1 VTPVAGT
8 LTDAP
13 FWTGI
18 TDAAAFARVQDERI
32 ARARAAIARITA
44 VTGPRTIENTLAPYD
59 EIVLE
64 LDTAG
69 SQASLIENVHP
80 DQAVRDTAER
90 VSQQVAAVATELSL
104 NRPVYD
110 ALAAIDLA
118 GADPETRY
126 YVERTLRDFRLS
138 GVDRDETTRTQ
149 IAKLRDELVEIG
161 QEFSRN
167 IRSDRRSVT
176 VKDAAQLAGLP
187 EDYIARHPAGPDGT
201 ITISTDYP
209 DALPVFTYAESDSLR
224 HDLYMEFNNRAYPSN
239 VAVLQRLLE
248 KRHELARLLG
258 FASYAEL
265 VMADKMVGSG
275 LKVSEFID
283 HIVALSGRR
292 ATEEYEMLLR
302 HKRAREANASQ
313 VNAWEAGYWSEQWR
327 RSEYEFDAQSVRPY
341 FPYARVQAGAL
352 DVASKLFGV
361 TFTRVDAPVWHPA
374 VECWEMREGDAL
386 VGRFYL
392 DMHPREDKYR
402 HAAEFDV
409 RTGVAGRQ
417 LPEAALVCNFPG
429 GEPGDPGLMEHSDVR
444 TLFHELGHL
453 LHGLFAGRRRWTG
466 TGGIRTENDFIE
478 VPSQLFEE
486 WVWDP
491 RVLATFARHHET
503 DEPIPAEMVER
514 MRRASEFGKG
524 LGVRRQMVYARVSL
538 DAFDR
543 DPQSLDLDQLV
554 ERIQDDYTPFPHV
567 AGTHLQCSFGHLEG
581 YSAGYYTYM
590 WSLVIEKD
598 FFDRFGNDLLDPA
611 MSMKYRK
618 TVLEPGGS
626 APAAQLV
633 RDFLGRDFSF
643 DAYQEWLERN

>member
-1 VTPVAGT
+1 MPLAPT

-18 TDAAAFARVQDERI
+18 ADADAFARAQDDRL
-32 ARARAAIARITA
+32 ARARAAILRIESA
-44 VTGPRTIENTLAPYD
+44 TGPRTIENTLTPYD
-59 EIVLE
+59 EVVLE

-80 DQAVRDTAER
+80 DQAVREAAER
-90 VSQQVAAVATELSL
+90 VSQRVSALATELSL
-104 NRPVYD
+104 NRGVYD

-138 GVDRDETTRTQ
+138 GVDRDEATRAQVT
-149 IAKLRDELVEIG
+149 KLRDELVEIG
-161 QEFSRN
+161 QEFARH

-176 VKDAAQLAGLP
+176 ATDVSELAGLP
-187 EDYIARHPAGPDGT
+187 DDYIARHPAGEDGT
-201 ITISTDYP
+201 ITITTDYP
-209 DALPVFTYAESDSLR
+209 DALPVMTYAHSDRLR
-224 HDLYMEFNNRAYPSN
+224 RDLHMEFNNRAYPAN
-239 VAVLQRLLE
+239 VPVLQRMIE

-258 FASYAEL
+258 FASWAEL

-283 HIVALSGRR
+283 RVVDMSGKR
-292 ATEEYEMLLR
+292 AAEEYEVLLR
-302 HKRAREANASQ
+302 HKREREPGATEVDPWQ
-313 VNAWEAGYWSEQWR
+313 AGYVSEQVR
-327 RSEYEFDAQSVRPY
+327 RSDYDFDAQSVRPY
-341 FPYARVQAGAL
+341 FPYAQVQAGAL
-352 DVASKLFGV
+352 AVASRLYGV
-361 TFTRVDAPVWHPA
+361 TFTRVEAPVWHPA

-402 HAAEFDV
+402 QAAEFDI
-409 RTGVAGRQ
+409 RTGIAGRQ

-478 VPSQLFEE
+478 VPSELFEE

-503 DEPIPAEMVER
+503 GEPIPAEMVTR
-514 MRRASEFGKG
+514 MRRANEFGKG
-524 LGVRRQMVYARVSL
+524 LGVRRQMVYARISL

-543 DPQSLDLDQLV
+543 DPQSLDMDQLV
-554 ERIQDDYTPFPHV
+554 ERIQTEYTPFPHV
-567 AGTHLQCSFGHLEG
+567 PGTHLQCSFGHLEG
-581 YSAGYYTYM
+581 YSAAYYTYM
-590 WSLVIEKD
+590 WSLVIVKD
-598 FFDRFGNDLLDPA
+598 FFGRFGDDLLDPT

-626 APAAQLV
+626 APASQLV

-643 DAYQEWLERN
+643 DAYQEWLERT